1 MSKGMVIYRSR
12 LQDFI
17 VPDFKEKGKGGP
29 VLNYYEHVRSFLN
42 RSEFPNKE
50 FLSQPQINKAENVI
64 VWFSSILKDD
74 ACVSLADLPKESK
87 KHYLNRLQ
95 ECLEAW
101 SYMVRSLKGQK
112 NTNDKVLG
120 TLLERLVS
128 FVDERYVMCGGG
140 EVVLVNWGIYPC
152 ERGDMSTV
160 IYQDGLFLRDRN
172 VEAPLDD
179 GPDMNRDKPEDFDP
193 DEDDLETLDDLNAFN
208 EDEQGGFSIGI
219 ENSNLI
225 TDSSNLEFGSIH
237 ENLEDGELKPLINPV
252 NTTDLECVATTTPE
266 LSHLA
271 VEENGFVENGGYDKD
286 ISEEERVIEI
296 AKGQTWFERI
306 GKKLLSTILFLFLVG
321 CLFWCMRNC
330 SGDLPKLQDNVILPV
345 DTAKIIL
352 DEDSVSYILSNQLVV
367 FLERS
372 DKKTVKAFTRAFKR
386 LYPEENIRI
395 VYYNE
400 SSGIIRLEVPQ
411 DRRIEIKEKLNS
423 QLPEFSFLVMNEGV
437 SQSNV
442 TFNDPALRQANHN
455 WYFRA
460 IDAYSAWD
468 VSTGKENIVVAV
480 VDNGFDLNH
489 PELKGKIV
497 MPYNALFRNGNVFV
511 SNGVSMAHGTHVAA
525 TAVGICDNGK
535 GSLGVAPHCRLM
547 PVQVADAFG
556 RMPSTA
562 IMEGV
567 MYAINNGAD
576 VINLSIGSGIAPY
589 VRYLSA
595 GEQMNLSLNTG
606 KAEEA
611 AWAWITQRAIERNC
625 VIVWAAGN
633 DNIVAGVDPMKR
645 NRHAIQVSAI
655 DSTFTKADFSNYGWW
670 GGMEYQYSTVSA
682 PGVGIYNAAPNEK
695 YVNLDGTSMAAPI
708 VTGAVALLK
717 SLDKSLTP
725 DDIISVLQSTGVT
738 ARGSIGKVI
747 QLGEALR
754 SVSGKTIPPVSKID
768 CDSIARRAHELM
780 KELKRLKQLCP
791 DLTLEEDTL
800 KFDDVI
806 NNPLSM
812 NGLWKSTTPLYS
824 SIKGEKI
831 ELYFNVRYPKG
842 ELWIIEENGKKYK
855 AVLSLSAVKGNIS
868 ITQWDEARE
877 TGTGDGS
884 YCKYLY
890 SCQSDKKDNL
900 ECTARLETNTNSKV
914 VFNLVKIK

>member
-1 MSKGMVIYRSR
+1 MSKGKEIYRSR

-17 VPDFKEKGKGGP
+17 VPDFKERGRGGA

-64 VWFSSILKDD
+64 VWFSSIFKEEV
-74 ACVSLADLPKESK
+74 CTSLADLPGESK

-95 ECLEAW
+95 EYLDAW
-101 SYMVRSLKGQK
+101 SCMVKSLKGQR
-112 NTNDKVLG
+112 NANDKALG

-128 FVDERYVMCGGG
+128 FVDERYVMCGGD

-160 IYQDGLFLRDRN
+160 IYQDGLFLRDRKED
-172 VEAPLDD
+172 VSLD
-179 GPDMNRDKPEDFDP
+179 GGLNMSRDKPEDLELDK
-193 DEDDLETLDDLNAFN
+193 DDLETSDDRNVFK
-208 EDEQGGFSIGI
+208 EDEQADFSTGI
-219 ENSNLI
+219 ENSIL
-225 TDSSNLEFGSIH
+225 TTGSSNLESGSMH
-237 ENLEDGELKPLINPV
+237 ENLEEEELKTPINSV
-252 NTTDLECVATTTPE
+252 NSADLECGATNVSG
-266 LSHLA
+266 LSQVA
-271 VEENGFVENGGYDKD
+271 VEENGFTESGESYKD
-286 ISEEERVIEI
+286 RGEDRVIEI
-296 AKGQTWFERI
+296 IKDKTWFERI
-306 GKKLLSTILFLFLVG
+306 GKKLLFTILFLFLIG
-321 CLFWCMRNC
+321 CLFWCMRN
-330 SGDLPKLQDNVILPV
+330 SSRDLPKPQDNVILPV

-442 TFNDPALRQANHN
+442 TFNDPALRQASHN

-511 SNGVSMAHGTHVAA
+511 SNGASMAHGTHVAA
-525 TAVGICDNGK
+525 TAVGLCNNGK
-535 GSLGVAPHCRLM
+535 GSLGVAPRCRLM

-556 RMPSTA
+556 RMPSSA

-567 MYAINNGAD
+567 MYAINNSAD

-606 KAEEA
+606 KVEEA

-655 DSTFTKADFSNYGWW
+655 DSTFTKAGFSNYGWW

-754 SVSGKTIPPVSKID
+754 FVSGKTVPSVPKID

-791 DLTLEEDTL
+791 DLSLEEDTL

-877 TGTGDGS
+877 VGTGDGS
-884 YCKYLY
+884 YSKYLY

-900 ECTARLETNTNSKV
+900 ECTARLEINTNSKV